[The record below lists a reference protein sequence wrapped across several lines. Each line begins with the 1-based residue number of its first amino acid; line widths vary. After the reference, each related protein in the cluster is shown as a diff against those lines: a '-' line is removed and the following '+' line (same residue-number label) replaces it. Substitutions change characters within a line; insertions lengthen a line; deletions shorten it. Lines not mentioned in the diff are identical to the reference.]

1 MIMTGPFNLRFLLG
15 WMMGFEPT
23 PPRTTTWCSNQLSYT
38 HHGRVDPRGTENLP
52 ATAGS
57 GDSAETR
64 RPPGPGPGPYAG
76 AGLLG
81 RAAISRAVAESGPG
95 WGTNTASR

>member
-1 MIMTGPFNLRFLLG
+1 MG

-23 PPRTTTWCSNQLSYT
+23 TPRTTTWCSNQLSYT
-38 HHGRVDPRGTENLP
+38 HHGRVEPCGTENLP
-52 ATAGS
+52 ATASS
-57 GDSAETR
+57 GDSA
-64 RPPGPGPGPYAG
+64 YSG
-76 AGLLG
+76 AGPPLW